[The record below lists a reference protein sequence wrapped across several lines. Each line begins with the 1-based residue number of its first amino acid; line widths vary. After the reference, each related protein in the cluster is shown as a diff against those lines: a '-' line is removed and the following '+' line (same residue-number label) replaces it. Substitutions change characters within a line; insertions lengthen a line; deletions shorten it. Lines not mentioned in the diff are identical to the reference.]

1 MIGEI
6 DVHVY
11 EVLKRPIVTEKTTLQ
26 GEQGRYTFEVD
37 LRANKHQVKEAVEK
51 IFGVDVVSVNI
62 INMPGKRRHYGPHL
76 SRPNPWK
83 KATVKVAEGQS
94 IGFFEGV

>member
-1 MIGEI
+1 MQI
-6 DVHVY
+6 H

-26 GEQGRYTFEVD
+26 GDQGRYTFEVD

-62 INMPGKRRHYGPHL
+62 IRLPGKRRRYGLYVSNP
-76 SRPNPWK
+76 RPWK
-83 KATVKVAEGQS
+83 KATVRLAEGQS

>member
-1 MIGEI
+1 M
-6 DVHVY
+6 HVY
-11 EVLKRPIVTEKTTLQ
+11 DVLKRPIVTEKTTLQ

-62 INMPGKRRHYGPHL
+62 IKMPGKSRRYGRHM
-76 SRPNPWK
+76 SKAHAWK
-83 KATVKVAEGQS
+83 KATVRLAEGQS

>member
-1 MIGEI
+1 MH
-6 DVHVY
+6 VH

-51 IFGVDVVSVNI
+51 VFDVDVVSVNI
-62 INMPGKRRHYGPHL
+62 INMPGKRRRYGRHL
-76 SRPNPWK
+76 SKPHRWK
-83 KATVKVAEGQS
+83 KAIIKLSEGQS